1 MRIPATAFGFF
12 THGAMT
18 VALLALACAVAPL
31 PAQEF
36 YRSVDSQGH
45 VVYSDRGAVKGAPKT
60 TMHVDEPNPTEVA
73 RLAHEQELL
82 SADEAARAR
91 QQALDDKNKAT
102 QQRKKQQA
110 CEKARTEYSH
120 MKESARLYQRD
131 ATGNRVYYTDDE
143 ADVLRERARRAVVAT
158 CGS

>member
-1 MRIPATAFGFF
+1 MRMSATAFGFF
-12 THGAMT
+12 THGAMI
-18 VALLALACAVAPL
+18 VALLALACAVAQL

-36 YRSVDSQGH
+36 YRSVDAQGH
-45 VVYSDRGAVKGAPKT
+45 VVYSDRGAVKGALKT

-82 SADEAARAR
+82 SADEAVRAR
-91 QQALDDKNKAT
+91 QQALDDKNRVT

-131 ATGNRVYYTDDE
+131 AAGNRVYYTDDE
-143 ADVLRERARRAVVAT
+143 ADVLREQARRAMVAT

>member
-45 VVYSDRGAVKGAPKT
+45 V
-60 TMHVDEPNPTEVA
+60 DEPNPAEVA

-82 SADEAARAR
+82 SADEAARTR

-131 ATGNRVYYTDDE
+131 ATGNRVYYTDDQ
-143 ADVLRERARRAVVAT
+143 ADVLREQARRAMVAT

>member
-1 MRIPATAFGFF
+1 MRMAATAFGFF

-31 PAQEF
+31 RAQEF
-36 YRSVDSQGH
+36 YRSVDAQGH

-60 TMHVDEPNPTEVA
+60 MMHVDEPNPAEVA

-91 QQALDDKNKAT
+91 QQALDDKSKAT

-110 CEKARTEYSH
+110 CDKARTDYSR

-143 ADVLRERARRAVVAT
+143 ADVMREQARRAMVAT

>member
-1 MRIPATAFGFF
+1 MAATAFGFF

-31 PAQEF
+31 RAQEF
-36 YRSVDSQGH
+36 YRSVDAQGH

-60 TMHVDEPNPTEVA
+60 MMHVDEPNPAEVA

-110 CEKARTEYSH
+110 CDKARTDYSR

-143 ADVLRERARRAVVAT
+143 ADVMREQARRAMVAT